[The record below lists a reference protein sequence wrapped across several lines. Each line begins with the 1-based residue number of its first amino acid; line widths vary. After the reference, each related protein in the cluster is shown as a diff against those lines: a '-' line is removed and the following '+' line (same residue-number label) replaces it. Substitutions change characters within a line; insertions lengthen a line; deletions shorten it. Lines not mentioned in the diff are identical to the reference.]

1 MALAQPGRNCPLHYR
16 YAPAAFARAPEVHA
30 ATLYVIGG
38 LYGNLPALEAVL
50 ALAARESGAV
60 TLLFNGDFNWFNI
73 DDAGFRAINSV
84 VLRHHALRGNVE
96 TEIAGDES
104 DAGCGCAY
112 PDYVAADEVARSNT
126 ISVKLR
132 ETARRHTGLRAQLA
146 ALPMHLVAE
155 VGGARVAIVH
165 GDLESLAGWTLS
177 QDAITPDA
185 TKNTLQKQIVTA
197 NCPIIVSSHTCLPVA
212 LTLDTALGRC
222 AVFNNGAAGMPN
234 FRDTQFGIITRIAAT
249 PAPQVTPLYGTR
261 IGSIHVEALPVH
273 YDPARWQRDFLSNW
287 PAGSAGHVSY
297 YPRMTR
303 GPAHTITD
311 ANRLTVSHCGCV
323 QPTAIACNKAPGN
336 RHEKK

>member
-1 MALAQPGRNCPLHYR
+1 MVLAQPGRNCPLHYR
-16 YAPAAFARAPEVHA
+16 YAPHDFARPPDFHA
-30 ATLYVIGG
+30 TTLYVIGG
-38 LYGNLPALEAVL
+38 LYGNAPALDAVL
-50 ALAARESGAV
+50 ALAAREASAV
-60 TLLFNGDFNWFNI
+60 TLVFNGDFNWFNI

-96 TEIAGDES
+96 TEIASDES

-112 PDYVAADEVARSNT
+112 PDYVAAAEVARSND

-132 ETARRHTGLRAQLA
+132 ETARRHSGLRAQLA
-146 ALPMHLVAE
+146 ALPMHSVAE
-155 VGGARVAIVH
+155 VSGVRVTIVH

-177 QDAITPDA
+177 QDAITRDV

-197 NCPIIVSSHTCLPVA
+197 NCPIIASSHTCLPVA

-261 IGSIHVEALPVH
+261 IGDIHVEALPVH
-273 YDPARWQRDFLSNW
+273 YDPARWQREFLANW
-287 PAGSAGHVSY
+287 PAGSAGHLSY
-297 YPRMTR
+297 YARITR
-303 GPAHTITD
+303 GPAYAVTD
-311 ANRLTVSHCGCV
+311 ANRLAVSNCGAV
-323 QPTAIACNKAPGN
+323 RPTASA
-336 RHEKK
+336 